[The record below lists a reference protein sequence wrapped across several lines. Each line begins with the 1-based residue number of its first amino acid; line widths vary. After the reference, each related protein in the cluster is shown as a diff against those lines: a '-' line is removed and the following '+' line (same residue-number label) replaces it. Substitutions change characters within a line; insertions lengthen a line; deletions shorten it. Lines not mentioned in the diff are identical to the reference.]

1 MQGSFKILNEEEHS
15 LSQTATFALDVLNG
29 LSGKP
34 KTIPSKYLYDEIGSK
49 LFEEITKLKEY
60 YPTQCETEILQ
71 KRKKDIFQFTSE
83 EPFRLVELGSGDAHK
98 TKVLLKYFL
107 EKGLTFEYVLVDC
120 CKEMVQQTIK
130 DLKKEFKDFPLN
142 VIGLPVDYSSALAWL
157 KGQNNLRTMTL
168 FLGSSIGNF
177 ELQQTEKFLNEMW
190 DALNDGDCVFIG
202 FDLKKNIETLNSAYN
217 DKTGVT
223 REFNLN
229 LLDRMNRELEAN
241 FDRKAFIHHSFYN
254 PAQGRMESW
263 IVSSTF
269 QTVTIGKLQKSFDF
283 EPWEGIHVENSYKFS
298 LKEIEHLAEKTGF
311 VIDKELLDSKGYFTD
326 AILQVKKSI

>member
-1 MQGSFKILNEEEHS
+1 
-15 LSQTATFALDVLNG
+15 
-29 LSGKP
+29 
-34 KTIPSKYLYDEIGSK
+34 
-49 LFEEITKLKEY
+49 
-60 YPTQCETEILQ
+60 
-71 KRKKDIFQFTSE
+71 
-83 EPFRLVELGSGDAHK
+83 
-98 TKVLLKYFL
+98 
-107 EKGLTFEYVLVDC
+107 
-120 CKEMVQQTIK
+120 MVQQTIK
-130 DLKKEFKDFPLN
+130 DLKNEFKDFPLK
-142 VIGLPVDYSSALAWL
+142 VIGLPVDYSSALAWI
-157 KGQNNLRTMTL
+157 KGQNNLRNMTL

-229 LLDRMNRELEAN
+229 LLDRMNRELDAN
-241 FDRKAFIHHSFYN
+241 FDRNAFIHHSFYN

-298 LKEIEHLAEKTGF
+298 LKEIELLAEKTGF